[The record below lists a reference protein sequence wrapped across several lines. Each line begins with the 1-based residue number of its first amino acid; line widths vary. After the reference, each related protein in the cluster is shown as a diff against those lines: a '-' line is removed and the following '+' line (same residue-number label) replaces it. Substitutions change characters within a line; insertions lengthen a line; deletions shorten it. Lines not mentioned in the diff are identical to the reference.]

1 MKNKRILLIAIAI
14 IVLMSVVMGALVA
27 CNINFNIDKGNDNK
41 NNGSNND
48 GNDEND
54 KKINIVITLMDNE
67 QLVTTE
73 KAYLGD
79 VLKDLKAEGLIQLEY
94 QDSTFGMFI
103 TSINGL
109 TLKSNEFVGI
119 YLSSDDPANADLLI
133 PTVTKDDI
141 TYYSSTKGADTLPI
155 IDGVKYYLTV
165 VVF

>member
-1 MKNKRILLIAIAI
+1 MKNKRILLIAIVI

-27 CNINFNIDKGNDNK
+27 CK
-41 NNGSNND
+41 NNDDAST
-48 GNDEND
+48 
-54 KKINIVITLMDNE
+54 KKITVTLMDNE
-67 QLVTTE
+67 QLVTTK

-79 VLKDLKAEGLIQLEY
+79 VLKDLKAEGLIKLEY

-141 TYYSSTKGADTLPI
+141 TYYSSNKGADTLPI
-155 IDGVKYYLTV
+155 IDGVNYYLTV

>member
-14 IVLMSVVMGALVA
+14 IVLMSVVMGTLVA
-27 CNINFNIDKGNDNK
+27 CK
-41 NNGSNND
+41 NNDDAST
-48 GNDEND
+48 
-54 KKINIVITLMDNE
+54 KKITVTLMDNE
-67 QLVTTE
+67 QLVTTK

-79 VLKDLKAEGLIQLEY
+79 VLKDLKAEGLIKLEY

-141 TYYSSTKGADTLPI
+141 TYYSSNKGADTLPI
-155 IDGVKYYLTV
+155 IDGVNYYLTV

>member
-27 CNINFNIDKGNDNK
+27 CK
-41 NNGSNND
+41 NNDDAST
-48 GNDEND
+48 
-54 KKINIVITLMDNE
+54 KKITVTLMDNE
-67 QLVTTE
+67 QLVTTK

-79 VLKDLKAEGLIQLEY
+79 VLKDLKAEGLIKLEY

-141 TYYSSTKGADTLPI
+141 TYYSSNKGADTLPI

>member
-1 MKNKRILLIAIAI
+1 MKNKRILLIAITI

-54 KKINIVITLMDNE
+54 KKINIVVTLMDNV
-67 QLVTTE
+67 QVVTTK

-119 YLSSDDPANADLLI
+119 YISSDDPANADLLI

-141 TYYSSTKGADTLPI
+141 TYYSSNKGADTLPI

>member
-27 CNINFNIDKGNDNK
+27 CK
-41 NNGSNND
+41 NNDDAST
-48 GNDEND
+48 
-54 KKINIVITLMDNE
+54 KKITVTLMDNE
-67 QLVTTE
+67 QLVTTK

-141 TYYSSTKGADTLPI
+141 TYYSSNKGADTLPI